1 MKNHATR
8 LLQEKV
14 MVVVLLAEEDFSS
27 PLSAQFF
34 ELYDPELFPELLQN
48 SEVTSIPNNCCY
60 EENSSYTT
68 TNLPFDPNI
77 NNPPNNTIEKNV
89 TTTTSTATTTPSTT
103 TTININNLSRIFD
116 STEEIDQSDIS
127 ASINFTPSTP
137 FSVPPFLNSQQ
148 DQFDLSLLQSQTS
161 LSETAPHGL
170 SQYPSEP
177 VIVPLMG
184 PPLPSVFEEECL
196 SLMPSY
202 MPLSSSSPPCSFI
215 EHSIGPHL
223 SGNLS
228 TALSGD
234 SSGVFSESMYN
245 CSDLQSQ
252 ELEFQGDINGGIFC
266 PDTLPRIYN
275 PSELQ
280 AHSND
285 SQGVNGGGSS
295 TPLASDISSLED
307 SSFKVGKLS
316 PEDRKKKIHRYM
328 KKRNERNFSKKI
340 KYACRKTLADS
351 RPRVRGRFAKNDEFC
366 ETPRE
371 GGCSNHE
378 EDTDED
384 NRKRFLKTISNTSLV
399 HFPLQSLQVVVKEE
413 EYMVDSSDIFA
424 HISGVN
430 SFKCNYSIQ
439 SWI

>member
-1 MKNHATR
+1 MKNHATH
-8 LLQEKV
+8 LLQEK
-14 MVVVLLAEEDFSS
+14 EDISS
-27 PLSAQFF
+27 PLTAQFF
-34 ELYDPELFPELLQN
+34 ELYDPELFPEPLQN
-48 SEVTSIPNNCCY
+48 SEVTSSPNNCCY

-89 TTTTSTATTTPSTT
+89 ITTTTTTSTSSAT
-103 TTININNLSRIFD
+103 TTININNLSRILD
-116 STEEIDQSDIS
+116 STEEIDQNDIS

-137 FSVPPFLNSQQ
+137 FSVPPFLISQQ

-234 SSGVFSESMYN
+234 SSGVFSGSMYN

-252 ELEFQGDINGGIFC
+252 ELEFQGDIDGGIFC
-266 PDTLPRIYN
+266 PDTLPRIYS

-280 AHSND
+280 YFNALSNE
-285 SQGVNGGGSS
+285 SQQGVNGGGSS

-307 SSFKVGKLS
+307 STF
-316 PEDRKKKIHRYM
+316 
-328 KKRNERNFSKKI
+328 

-371 GGCSNHE
+371 GGYSNHE

-384 NRKRFLKTISNTSLV
+384 
-399 HFPLQSLQVVVKEE
+399 SLQVVVKEE

>member
-1 MKNHATR
+1 MKNHATH

-14 MVVVLLAEEDFSS
+14 MEDFSS

-34 ELYDPELFPELLQN
+34 ELYDPELFPEALQN
-48 SEVTSIPNNCCY
+48 SEVTSSPNNCCY
-60 EENSSYTT
+60 EENSSYAT
-68 TNLPFDPNI
+68 TNLPFDPDI

-89 TTTTSTATTTPSTT
+89 TTSSAT

-116 STEEIDQSDIS
+116 STEEIDQNDIS

-137 FSVPPFLNSQQ
+137 FLVPPFLISQE
-148 DQFDLSLLQSQTS
+148 DQFDLSSLQSQTS

-228 TALSGD
+228 TVLSGD
-234 SSGVFSESMYN
+234 SSGVFSGSMYN

-252 ELEFQGDINGGIFC
+252 ELEFEGDIDGGIFC

-280 AHSND
+280 ALSNE
-285 SQGVNGGGSS
+285 SQQGVNGGGSS

-307 SSFKVGKLS
+307 STF
-316 PEDRKKKIHRYM
+316 
-328 KKRNERNFSKKI
+328 

-371 GGCSNHE
+371 GGYSNHE

-384 NRKRFLKTISNTSLV
+384 
-399 HFPLQSLQVVVKEE
+399 VVVKEE